1 MSKSQ
6 NRTDG
11 LYLSPEQQDLLMA
24 ALNSNNSPSQTI
36 TQKNTPS
43 SLNFTPNMS
52 APGSGNLDFS
62 DDSPFLDFDPDADF
76 DESFDY
82 DENSRMIGDIPDDT
96 GDRHEKRK
104 SFDGEEDDD
113 EGGGKRREG
122 EDKVPKK
129 PGRKPLMVEPT
140 SKRKAQNRAAQRA
153 FRERKEKHLKD
164 LETKV
169 EDLEKASES
178 ANHENG
184 LLRAQV
190 ERLQVELKEYRKR
203 LSWISSNG
211 LNRSQAV
218 SFNKPAPNVNKDQN
232 DFQFEFPKFGDL
244 PPMPGTQLFGKNGTT
259 QKTQA
264 STANRSATLP
274 SPGSAANNQ
283 NVNGRRSTS
292 VTQNP
297 NARFGSMSQSPIS
310 NGLTDSP
317 KPATQEQGSVDSLS
331 GLFSPSILEASRHSS
346 MGGYFGQTN
355 YNGTTKSN
363 RGSLDNGAL
372 GNVPGLYPT
381 SSVSNTD
388 SPGSSSESHNP
399 ISSIGTSPEPS
410 LNSPANKL
418 NDFNLNTI
426 NENDASSY
434 GGKDYLCTRLQQA
447 CGCADDPISP
457 ALKMVSN
464 EETSGYMNGTGFDTS
479 AAFPGSINWMAQQN
493 NNTFDPVLFGDY
505 RETQD
510 NILSQDFGT
519 FFNDVSPP
527 SDGAG

>member
-1 MSKSQ
+1 
-6 NRTDG
+6 
-11 LYLSPEQQDLLMA
+11 
-24 ALNSNNSPSQTI
+24 
-36 TQKNTPS
+36 
-43 SLNFTPNMS
+43 
-52 APGSGNLDFS
+52 
-62 DDSPFLDFDPDADF
+62 
-76 DESFDY
+76 
-82 DENSRMIGDIPDDT
+82 
-96 GDRHEKRK
+96 
-104 SFDGEEDDD
+104 
-113 EGGGKRREG
+113 
-122 EDKVPKK
+122 
-129 PGRKPLMVEPT
+129 
-140 SKRKAQNRAAQRA
+140 
-153 FRERKEKHLKD
+153 
-164 LETKV
+164 
-169 EDLEKASES
+169 
-178 ANHENG
+178 
-184 LLRAQV
+184 
-190 ERLQVELKEYRKR
+190 
-203 LSWISSNG
+203 
-211 LNRSQAV
+211 
-218 SFNKPAPNVNKDQN
+218 
-232 DFQFEFPKFGDL
+232 
-244 PPMPGTQLFGKNGTT
+244 
-259 QKTQA
+259 
-264 STANRSATLP
+264 
-274 SPGSAANNQ
+274 
-283 NVNGRRSTS
+283 
-292 VTQNP
+292 
-297 NARFGSMSQSPIS
+297 MSQSPIS